1 MQTIAMNAEDQRRLH
16 NLATIGTV
24 TKIDADKALMRL
36 AVGDNETD
44 WVNIPTI
51 AAGQVSVWRCPSV
64 GEQYLL
70 VSPSGELANAIPV
83 MSLFS
88 DNNPSPSKDPNEI
101 RIRYNDTDFCSIDVA
116 NSQLTM
122 HISQITNKAA
132 TSMVFDTPRATVT
145 GNLQVNGG
153 IQAMGA
159 MQVQGSIDCNS
170 AITAAGEVT
179 ANGINLTT
187 HTHGGVRSGG
197 SSTEQPQ

>member
-1 MQTIAMNAEDQRRLH
+1 MNAEDQRRLH
-16 NLATIGTV
+16 NIATIGTV
-24 TKIDADKALMRL
+24 THIDADRALMRL

-83 MSLFS
+83 ISLYS
-88 DNNPSPSKDPNEI
+88 DNHPSPSANPNEI

-122 HISQITNKAA
+122 HIKQITNQAA
-132 TSMVFDTPRATVT
+132 TSIVLDTPTATIT

-153 IQAMGA
+153 IQALGTMK
-159 MQVQGSIDCNS
+159 VKGSINCENS
-170 AITAAGEVT
+170 ITAANEVT

-187 HTHGGVRSGG
+187 HTHGGVKSGG
-197 SSTEQPQ
+197 SSTGQPQ